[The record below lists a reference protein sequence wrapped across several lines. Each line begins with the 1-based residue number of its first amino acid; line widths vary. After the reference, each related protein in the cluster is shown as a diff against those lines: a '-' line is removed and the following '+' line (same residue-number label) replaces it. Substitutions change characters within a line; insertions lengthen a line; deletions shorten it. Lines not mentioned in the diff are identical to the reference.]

1 MKFNALVAA
10 AMVITSVNAS
20 GKGRPKGL
28 FKKGGGMKGSD
39 SSWSLLEKDPEP
51 GSSQESP
58 RRGMGQRLSQSS
70 LVRKL
75 KSGSSRSSPKHKPKS
90 GASQSSLAHGSRPGP
105 SQNPPKDEPRPGSS
119 QDPPKDEPRPGSSQD
134 PPKDEPRPGSS
145 QDPPKDEPRPG
156 SSQKKPMH
164 NSDTPQVPEPRK
176 KDPVCDPIV
185 RELQASWKKISDF
198 DLVFSKQ
205 IPDFYKLLTKERRE
219 KHDKMMKKKLI
230 KFKKTNSGV
239 GMSENELMNMMRM
252 TKLRENN
259 SVVGTSGD
267 DVIRGNDEED
277 EDEDDD
283 DEEEKRKAHDLNLK
297 EMQKW
302 RKSNPEVIP
311 RLQEIKAES
320 ISLEQDHSVIW
331 AKLLS
336 NKCPTENSNGSPQ
349 KP

>member
-1 MKFNALVAA
+1 MKFNVLVAA
-10 AMVITSVNAS
+10 AMVITSVSAS
-20 GKGRPKGL
+20 GKGGLGGL
-28 FKKGGGMKGSD
+28 FKKGGGMTRSE
-39 SSWSLLEKDPEP
+39 SAWSLLDKNNPEP
-51 GSSQESP
+51 GSSQDSP
-58 RRGMGQRLSQSS
+58 RRGVGQKLSQST
-70 LVRKL
+70 LARKL
-75 KSGSSRSSPKHKPKS
+75 RSGSSRNSPKHKPRP
-90 GASQSSLAHGSRPGP
+90 GPSQDPLAHGSRPGP
-105 SQNPPKDEPRPGSS
+105 SQ
-119 QDPPKDEPRPGSSQD
+119 DPPKDELRPGPSQN
-134 PPKDEPRPGSS
+134 PPVNEPRPGLSL
-145 QDPPKDEPRPG
+145 DEVLY
-156 SSQKKPMH
+156 

-176 KDPVCDPIV
+176 KDPICDAIA
-185 RELQASWKKISDF
+185 RELSISWGKISDF
-198 DLVFSKQ
+198 DSSFSKQ

-219 KHDKMMKKKLI
+219 KHDKMMEKKLI

-302 RKSNPEVIP
+302 RKSNPEDIP

-336 NKCPTENSNGSPQ
+336 NKCPTEKLERFSPETMKEQ
-349 KP
+349 GYFPKWDDDIDLIDLRRK

>member
-1 MKFNALVAA
+1 MKFNVLVAA
-10 AMVITSVNAS
+10 AMVITSVSAS
-20 GKGRPKGL
+20 GKGGLGGL
-28 FKKGGGMKGSD
+28 FKKGGGMTRSE
-39 SSWSLLEKDPEP
+39 SSWTLLDKNNPEP
-51 GSSQESP
+51 EPPQNSP
-58 RRGMGQRLSQSS
+58 RRG
-70 LVRKL
+70 
-75 KSGSSRSSPKHKPKS
+75 
-90 GASQSSLAHGSRPGP
+90 
-105 SQNPPKDEPRPGSS
+105 
-119 QDPPKDEPRPGSSQD
+119 
-134 PPKDEPRPGSS
+134 
-145 QDPPKDEPRPG
+145 
-156 SSQKKPMH
+156 
-164 NSDTPQVPEPRK
+164 DTPQVPEPRK
-176 KDPVCDPIV
+176 KDPICDAIA
-185 RELQASWKKISDF
+185 RELSISWGKISDF
-198 DLVFSKQ
+198 DSLFSKQ

-219 KHDKMMKKKLI
+219 KHDKMMEKKLI

-302 RKSNPEVIP
+302 RKSNPEDIP

-336 NKCPTENSNGSPQ
+336 NKCPTEKLERFSPETMKEQ
-349 KP
+349 GYFPKWDDDIDLMRFDEQ